1 MKKMIIMAAIA
12 IAALSSCRKIN
23 GPETNGEG
31 KLSFAGLEIQYDSEV
46 VTKASAAPGNYAIFV
61 YDEAGKQVYKT
72 TYSEALA
79 SDGIT
84 LVAGNYKL
92 EARSTE
98 DPVPAAV
105 FEVPVYGASM
115 NFTISA
121 GETTEIGSLTCTLQ
135 QCKVTVDYDSEFLK
149 DVTGDCQTTVTVTAG
164 SPLVYE
170 LAYSGGSVSYDKSA
184 GYFAIPAG
192 STKGGEEGFGPSSTM
207 TVVFKG
213 SINGKSQ
220 KMTAALVGVQARQWR
235 QITFHKK
242 IDEQGNATFEI
253 SINGFVDDEELVVP
267 MTVENEPVI
276 GEDPN
281 APKGDGGITLAFAP
295 GCPYTDLSN
304 IVVPK
309 VEDETMDLRFAITVP
324 NGVKK
329 FIVEIG
335 SDSPSFMSSVLL
347 TGSTTIDLINPLES
361 QGIIFDI
368 VPFPHGSDLVGQ
380 TALLFDLSAAQEP
393 IGAFAGHHTFTM
405 TITDQQGCKNS
416 IPVVLVVEEE

>member
-1 MKKMIIMAAIA
+1 MKKIIIMAAVA

-23 GPETNGEG
+23 GPETASEG

-61 YDEAGKQVYKT
+61 YDEAGYQVYKT

-79 SDGIT
+79 SDGLT
-84 LVAGNYKL
+84 LEAGNYKL

-98 DPVPAAV
+98 EAVPAAV
-105 FEVPVYGASM
+105 FEVPVYGAFM
-115 NFTISA
+115 NFTITA

-149 DVTGDCQTTVTVTAG
+149 DVTGDSQTTVTVTAG

-170 LAYSGGSVSYDKSA
+170 LAYNGGNISYDKSA
-184 GYFAIPAG
+184 GYFGIPSG
-192 STKGGEEGFGPSSTM
+192 STKGGEEGLLPSSTM

-253 SINGFVDDEELVVP
+253 SINGFIDDEELVVP

-281 APKGDGGITLAFAP
+281 APKGDGGITLDFAE
-295 GCPYTDLSN
+295 GCPFTDLSN

-309 VEDETMDLRFAITVP
+309 SDDGTMDLRFVITVP

-329 FIVEIG
+329 FIVEID
-335 SDSPSFMSSVLL
+335 SDSPTFMSSVLL

-361 QGIIFDI
+361 QGIVFDI
-368 VPFPHGSDLVGQ
+368 VPFPHGSELVGQ
-380 TALLFDLSAAQEP
+380 TDLLFNLSAAQGP

-405 TITDQQGCKNS
+405 TITDQKGCKNS
-416 IPVVLVVEEE
+416 IPVVLVVEE